1 MAYVS
6 VDTLK
11 HHLNIDAEFT
21 EDDEYLA
28 ILEDVAEKTVARNI
42 CCVLADMEDGEGKIP
57 SPLCQAIMLYAGVLY
72 NSREAISYGGSPV
85 QVPLTFDYLIGL
97 YKNYADTTSDHFVY
111 SILDDLALATDMI
124 QDSTKDTYGDVVID
138 TDLKRKAVDRIA
150 QGTEIDENGNYTT
163 NIERI

>member
-72 NSREAISYGGSPV
+72 NSREAVAFGGSPV
-85 QVPLTFDYLIGL
+85 TVPLTFDYLIGL
-97 YKNYADTTSDHFVY
+97 YKNYSDTTSDHFVY
-111 SILDDLALATDMI
+111 SILDDLALATELDKEN
-124 QDSTKDTYGDVVID
+124 KDTYGDVIID
-138 TDLKRKAVDRIA
+138 TDLKKKALDRIA
-150 QGTEIDENGNYTT
+150 AGTEIDENGNYVT
-163 NIERI
+163 NIDRI